1 MHEASL
7 ASSLLEVVESA
18 AAEHRLATVTS
29 LVLRV
34 GGLTMVVPELLRT
47 AFEMASRGTLA
58 ENARLEIVPVP
69 VVARC
74 RTCESRTEVSDWVF
88 VCPGCGSAD
97 TFLESGRELDLVE
110 LSGEQGE
117 PS

>member
-7 ASSLLEVVESA
+7 ASSLLEVVRETA
-18 AAEHRLATVTS
+18 RAHRMSRVTG

-34 GGLTMVVPELLRT
+34 GALRMVVPELLQT
-47 AFEMASRGTLA
+47 AFTMVSRDTVADGA
-58 ENARLEIVPVP
+58 ALEIVPVP

-74 RTCESRTEVSDWVF
+74 RTCGQSSEVADWVF
-88 VCPGCGSAD
+88 LCPACGS
-97 TFLESGRELDLVE
+97 TETELQSGQEMDLVE

-117 PS
+117 ST

>member
-7 ASSLLEVVESA
+7 ASSLLEVVESTA
-18 AAEHRLATVTS
+18 AQHRLTRVTG

-34 GGLTMVVPELLRT
+34 GALRMVVPELLET
-47 AFEMASRGTLA
+47 AFEMASRGSLA
-58 ENARLEIVPVP
+58 EGARMEIVPVP

-74 RTCESRTEVSDWVF
+74 RACDAHAEVQDWVF
-88 VCPGCGSAD
+88 TCPGCGSGD

-110 LSGEQGE
+110 LTGEEGA